1 MSDDTGLGMPLNDTA
16 KVLLIVDLL
25 LKRAKQEGLREDKA
39 DELRAVFHQLLA
51 DNSEGVNT
59 TLLEA
64 IEIVLK
70 DRGPKKPGDIAKA
83 GLTTL
88 SDEAAKALKANPRV
102 ELDKGF
108 DDADEYGD
116 DTDEDDGSQERRLF
130 ASMAANWVLHVLEL
144 PSHFPDIVEQELGVT
159 GDLIVKLH
167 ATLIDDLPGDDV
179 EPRALC
185 LVARMVGLVDEIR
198 SIISGFESDSST

>member
-1 MSDDTGLGMPLNDTA
+1 
-16 KVLLIVDLL
+16 
-25 LKRAKQEGLREDKA
+25 
-39 DELRAVFHQLLA
+39 LRAVFHQLLD

-88 SDEAAKALKANPRV
+88 SDEAAKALKANPRL

-108 DDADEYGD
+108 DDD
-116 DTDEDDGSQERRLF
+116 
-130 ASMAANWVLHVLEL
+130 
-144 PSHFPDIVEQELGVT
+144 
-159 GDLIVKLH
+159 
-167 ATLIDDLPGDDV
+167 
-179 EPRALC
+179 
-185 LVARMVGLVDEIR
+185 
-198 SIISGFESDSST
+198 